1 MVILYTTTFVICSVV
16 ALLAAIASVERNLVS
31 IIINGQRLA
40 QLFKNRLLT
49 QIRVNKHGLVLK
61 NVLLS

>member
-1 MVILYTTTFVICSVV
+1 MVILYTTTFVICSVA

-40 QLFKNRLLT
+40 EFFKNSLIT
-49 QIRVNKHGLVLK
+49 QICVKKTRFGVK
-61 NVLLS
+61 NFLLS